1 VTHVMDEAYEIAAD
15 FAEAAEPSGEDLEAR
30 IRALIAKV
38 RLNERR
44 KRDDE
49 WTRALWPIDPT
60 GEAEPLD
67 PQSGAKW
74 YQEQVQWSIELE
86 LRKVAGE
93 VVRPLV
99 DLIHRYAGNGGDW
112 ACRVCRP
119 ASDILEDGFLCSLHR
134 AESWLASLGEPTA
147 PEGE

>member
-1 VTHVMDEAYEIAAD
+1 VTEHVRDEADEIAAD
-15 FAEAAEPSGEDLEAR
+15 LESEGIVEYKRRDFAAR

-44 KRDDE
+44 KV
-49 WTRALWPIDPT
+49 
-60 GEAEPLD
+60 AE
-67 PQSGAKW
+67 
-74 YQEQVQWSIELE
+74 EI
-86 LRKVAGE
+86 
-93 VVRPLV
+93 VRPLV
-99 DLIHRYAGNGGDW
+99 NLIHRYAGNGGDW